1 MPFVYL
7 APFMVMIAMF
17 AAFQA
22 SRSMADLV
30 ALIVM
35 GAVGIYMRRFGWPR
49 PALLIGFVL
58 APGAEGYLYQA
69 VQFYGM
75 DWLMRPGVII
85 IGLITVVS
93 VFLGLRYGAEVSSEG
108 DSDAADQQTRGRQM
122 GFATVLVAVA
132 AFCLWESIGLSFL
145 GMVFPLTIGLLALA
159 GALGVVFCIRRG
171 RVAEIHDDDA
181 SAAVAGQW
189 SGREMYP
196 AVFAALV
203 GLVWLIGF
211 VPAMAVFFPAF
222 LIVAGKARPLQ
233 AALLT
238 IGAVGFISGI
248 TWAMT
253 LRLPGG
259 IVAPLL
265 F

>member
-1 MPFVYL
+1 MHL
-7 APFMVMIAMF
+7 SAH
-17 AAFQA
+17 
-22 SRSMADLV
+22 
-30 ALIVM
+30 
-35 GAVGIYMRRFGWPR
+35 
-49 PALLIGFVL
+49 
-58 APGAEGYLYQA
+58 
-69 VQFYGM
+69 
-75 DWLMRPGVII
+75 
-85 IGLITVVS
+85 VVK
-93 VFLGLRYGAEVSSEG
+93 
-108 DSDAADQQTRGRQM
+108 
-122 GFATVLVAVA
+122 
-132 AFCLWESIGLSFL
+132 CIGLSFL
-145 GMVFPLTIGLLALA
+145 GMVFPLTIGILALA
-159 GALGVVFCIRRG
+159 GALGVVFSIRRG

-181 SAAVAGQW
+181 SAAVSGTW
-189 SGREMYP
+189 SGREMYL

-211 VPAMAVFFPAF
+211 VPAMALFFPTF

-259 IVAPLL
+259 IIPSLL